1 MTQKTR
7 RPVARNGARAG
18 WTKDA
23 TDSNPKIIDFAL
35 AQLTRPAKNT
45 FASWK
50 GPRGSY
56 REALLRQQAIKRNA
70 HAGPLRLVVGF
81 LRILLVVE
89 NWPPLGW
96 RMLDY
101 FPLVSEHDR
110 DLLLVTRELQRSG
123 YPCKNAIKGNL
134 SAAVFSPG
142 GVKDDEAK
150 AAMARLGHHGF
161 EISDQVVGI
170 HDPKFLALADGED

>member
-1 MTQKTR
+1 VTQD
-7 RPVARNGARAG
+7 G
-18 WTKDA
+18 
-23 TDSNPKIIDFAL
+23 TDSNSKIIDFAV
-35 AQLTRPAKNT
+35 AQLTRATKNT
-45 FASWK
+45 FASRK
-50 GPRGSY
+50 EPRGSY
-56 REALLRQQAIKRNA
+56 RAALLKQQAIKRNS

-101 FPLVSEHDR
+101 FPPVSERDR
-110 DLLLVTRELQRSG
+110 DLLLVTRELQHSG
-123 YPCKNAIKGNL
+123 YPCKDTIKGNL

-142 GVKDDEAK
+142 GVTDDEAK
-150 AAMARLGHHGF
+150 AAMVRLGRRGF